1 MGASRNPGG
10 NFAGD
15 ACAVFAMALD
25 YGDSKAKAK
34 KIKRTGTEE
43 RSVLN
48 RPFAP

>member
-1 MGASRNPGG
+1 
-10 NFAGD
+10 
-15 ACAVFAMALD
+15 MALD